1 MVSLYLLL
9 DYHASCASRRIK
21 NQKPL
26 NEEEKHK
33 TPESKKQCVLC
44 KIVNVFYFGFLKDCV
59 AGEDKGFYGEK

>member
-9 DYHASCASRRIK
+9 DYDASCTSKRNK

-44 KIVNVFYFGFLKDCV
+44 KIINVFYFAFLEACV
-59 AGEDKGFYGEK
+59 AGEDKGFYGEN

>member
-9 DYHASCASRRIK
+9 DYNASCASKRTK

-33 TPESKKQCVLC
+33 TPESKKPCVLC
-44 KIVNVFYFGFLKDCV
+44 KIINVFYFGFLKACV
-59 AGEDKGFYGEK
+59 AEEDMGFYGEN